1 MTNKYLQGL
10 STTVTVDPDAAAS
23 WLKLGFFE
31 NLKERKSPR
40 ALGLGLSLSVEEFI
54 WKHSKTILSYWM
66 WNLKKNKYIYV
77 YNGLQTFEL
86 YAYGVGRNSM
96 NQL

>member
-1 MTNKYLQGL
+1 MRKDKIKNFNNFLINKYLLGL
-10 STTVTVDPDAAAS
+10 STMVTVDPDATAS

-54 WKHSKTILSYWM
+54 YK
-66 WNLKKNKYIYV
+66 
-77 YNGLQTFEL
+77 TFE
-86 YAYGVGRNSM
+86 N
-96 NQL
+96 